1 MKYIK
6 YGQGKWVPEG
16 WQVNFSTKGSNNVV
30 ALIEKAVK
38 KLYQI
43 QLRKTVLFNE
53 TIKFGHL
60 LAKCSKKLHQV

>member
-6 YGQGKWVPEG
+6 YGHGKWVPEG
-16 WQVNFSTKGSNNVV
+16 WKVNFSTKGSNNVV

-38 KLYQI
+38 KALSDSV
-43 QLRKTVLFNE
+43 RFFTE

>member
-6 YGQGKWVPEG
+6 YGHSKWIPEG
-16 WQVNFSTKGSNNVV
+16 WKVNFSSKGSNNVV

-43 QLRKTVLFNE
+43 QLGKTMFFTE
-53 TIKFGHL
+53 IIKFGHL